1 MREYSLFLQLLAE
14 QVYTATLKRGLRV
27 RDASDF
33 HEWLL
38 EASEKAEGSFSLAEF
53 FSHLRSDA

>member
-1 MREYSLFLQLLAE
+1 LTVIETVLFATDLSWLLLAF
-14 QVYTATLKRGLRV
+14 A
-27 RDASDF
+27 ASDF

-53 FSHLRSDA
+53 FARLRSDA